1 MLLQMARVYSFYWLN
16 NVSVYVYVHM
26 YIPAVERVVYSLG
39 SRQSAA
45 VCLPPAAA
53 LSHMG
58 LGKGKALL
66 HSACWFLS
74 STPLL
79 PHTCP

>member
-1 MLLQMARVYSFYWLN
+1 MPCLLDCEGSGAGSF
-16 NVSVYVYVHM
+16 
-26 YIPAVERVVYSLG
+26 PAVERVVYSLG